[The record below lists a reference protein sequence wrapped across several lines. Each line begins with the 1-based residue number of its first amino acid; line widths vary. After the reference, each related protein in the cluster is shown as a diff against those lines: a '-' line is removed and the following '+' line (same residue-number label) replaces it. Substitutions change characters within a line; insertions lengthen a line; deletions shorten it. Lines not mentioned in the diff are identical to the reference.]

1 LGSRVDMGAGL
12 GLGLGL
18 GLPSDDALQR
28 GTRKPKNMKQTNNI
42 NVLSFIGC
50 RLVPWICSC
59 CPTPYYRQE
68 TERRSKIAAQI
79 INKRTTSTLC
89 GGGFLLTARSPRNF

>member
-1 LGSRVDMGAGL
+1 MRGSILLGSRVDMGAGL

-18 GLPSDDALQR
+18 GLPCDDAAQR

-68 TERRSKIAAQI
+68 TERRSKITAQI
-79 INKRTTSTLC
+79 IKARVEDFD
-89 GGGFLLTARSPRNF
+89 GFPPN

>member
-1 LGSRVDMGAGL
+1 MECCGSACIAFVTISGAFRGSFSTICRTRTSGSISLGSRVDMGAGL

-18 GLPSDDALQR
+18 PCDDVR
-28 GTRKPKNMKQTNNI
+28 TRKPKNMKQTNNI

-50 RLVPWICSC
+50 RLVPLICSC

-68 TERRSKIAAQI
+68 TE
-79 INKRTTSTLC
+79 
-89 GGGFLLTARSPRNF
+89 